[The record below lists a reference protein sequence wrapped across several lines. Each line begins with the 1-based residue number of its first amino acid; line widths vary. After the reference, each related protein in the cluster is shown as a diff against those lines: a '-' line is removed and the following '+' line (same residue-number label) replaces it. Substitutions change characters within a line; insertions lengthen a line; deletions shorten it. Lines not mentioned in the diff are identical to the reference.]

1 MSIKNYLATKASVA
15 VLDNTL
21 KGVDAAVKLAA
32 VATLGD
38 TKASEFAGE
47 VVALVSDKEFLTQL
61 SDDIGQPTEQE
72 SEDQF
77 IARAKN
83 TMKALLKSKL
93 N

>member
-1 MSIKNYLATKASVA
+1 MSIKNYLATKASVP

-38 TKASEFAGE
+38 TKAGEFAGE

-83 TMKALLKSKL
+83 TMRALLKSKL